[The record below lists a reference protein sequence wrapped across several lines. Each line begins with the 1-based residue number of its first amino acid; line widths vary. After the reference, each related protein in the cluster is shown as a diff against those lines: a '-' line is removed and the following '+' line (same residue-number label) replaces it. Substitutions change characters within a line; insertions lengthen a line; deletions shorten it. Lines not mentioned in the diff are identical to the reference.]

1 MMTPHLNFKF
11 RVQTCT
17 VLISSKVTFLL
28 LSRKTQKYSVKNQL
42 PSEKEENLWKIF
54 SKSRKES
61 FPASASFKEEN
72 TCRVTQKFYTAAKT

>member
-17 VLISSKVTFLL
+17 VLISSKVTLLL
-28 LSRKTQKYSVKNQL
+28 LSRKTQLKISCHRRRKRISGKYSVRL
-42 PSEKEENLWKIF
+42 PKKL
-54 SKSRKES
+54 

-72 TCRVTQKFYTAAKT
+72 TCRVPQKFYTAAKT